1 MFYCGHVR
9 LGFTQGPLH
18 SSRHFLGRA
27 GWWWRMGWPINQP
40 VGIYCEIIAVL
51 FPSPPSKTG
60 WRAGGKKA
68 ASHME
73 GSYLDWALAD
83 FSGYIAADELYD
95 GPFCVLFVVDNRTF
109 KRLLYQVLDHDPGH
123 KDIEAFL
130 RRFEKALRQRGLV
143 LQGVTT
149 DGSPLTGDGDLA
161 YLTVVSG
168 QFHGLVN
175 VPEALMTTLCRVDHS
190 PVPLAGGQ
198 RLQAV

>member
-9 LGFTQGPLH
+9 LGFAQGPLH

-40 VGIYCEIIAVL
+40 VGIYGEIIAFL

-83 FSGYIAADELYD
+83 LATSRPTSCMTGHSVS
-95 GPFCVLFVVDNRTF
+95 CSSVDNRTL

-149 DGSPLTGDGDLA
+149 DGSPL
-161 YLTVVSG
+161 Y
-168 QFHGLVN
+168 
-175 VPEALMTTLCRVDHS
+175 PE
-190 PVPLAGGQ
+190 P
-198 RLQAV
+198 LQAVFGDVPHPICEFHILKELTKVTRLGRLLGKMS

>member
-40 VGIYCEIIAVL
+40 VGIYGEIIAFL

-83 FSGYIAADELYD
+83 FSGYIAADELYS
-95 GPFCVLFVVDNRTF
+95 GSHT
-109 KRLLYQVLDHDPGH
+109 DHIQNPTCL
-123 KDIEAFL
+123 K
-130 RRFEKALRQRGLV
+130 K
-143 LQGVTT
+143 
-149 DGSPLTGDGDLA
+149 
-161 YLTVVSG
+161 
-168 QFHGLVN
+168 
-175 VPEALMTTLCRVDHS
+175 
-190 PVPLAGGQ
+190 PLASFGE
-198 RLQAV
+198 RVCKA

>member
-9 LGFTQGPLH
+9 LGFAQGPLH

-40 VGIYCEIIAVL
+40 VGIYGEIIAFL

-83 FSGYIAADELYD
+83 LATSRPTSCMTGHSVSCSSWTTALSNDSSTKFSITIRGIWFAALS
-95 GPFCVLFVVDNRTF
+95 R
-109 KRLLYQVLDHDPGH
+109 
-123 KDIEAFL
+123 A
-130 RRFEKALRQRGLV
+130 
-143 LQGVTT
+143 
-149 DGSPLTGDGDLA
+149 
-161 YLTVVSG
+161 
-168 QFHGLVN
+168 
-175 VPEALMTTLCRVDHS
+175 
-190 PVPLAGGQ
+190 LAG
-198 RLQAV
+198 

>member
-40 VGIYCEIIAVL
+40 VGIYGEIIAFL

-149 DGSPLTGDGDLA
+149 DGSKNILTEFLA
-161 YLTVVSG
+161 LLMSSNTS
-168 QFHGLVN
+168 
-175 VPEALMTTLCRVDHS
+175 ALPTK
-190 PVPLAGGQ
+190 G
-198 RLQAV
+198 